1 MPYAYELLIKEK
13 ELNIADLP
21 EEVQVAIDELKQIDK
36 GLNLIKKKAEK
47 NGEDFKISDRIE
59 KKKKAMD
66 KFAVSGINDYLI
78 DKEVEGEAPHTA
90 EEVLDE
96 AKEGLEAKAPVAEK
110 TKEKKGKKATDDKPS
125 SNKELGLAIDAE
137 LASILASGK
146 SSITFDELKY
156 LAPKS
161 YNHIFETYTDG
172 EANGIETSHYKIIE
186 TETEI
191 FNVTKK

>member
-1 MPYAYELLIKEK
+1 MAYAYELLIKEK

-96 AKEGLEAKAPVAEK
+96 AKEGLEVK
-110 TKEKKGKKATDDKPS
+110 TKEKKGKKATVAKPS